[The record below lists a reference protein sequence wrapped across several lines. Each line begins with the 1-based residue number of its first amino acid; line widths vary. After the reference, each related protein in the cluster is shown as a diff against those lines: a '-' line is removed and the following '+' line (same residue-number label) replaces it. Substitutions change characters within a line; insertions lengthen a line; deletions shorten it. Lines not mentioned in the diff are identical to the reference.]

1 MITTLD
7 NVEFVIGDHNAH
19 TPEVRALTHNWTNP
33 ADGQVRTR
41 GAVPRDPN
49 WRSATAAMHAVD
61 MPLVDQ
67 GSWASLAD
75 RLARDL
81 SRLSDIRDRADNG
94 KPFPSLDQDGVGY
107 CWGHSSTH
115 ANMYLRAVM
124 HLPYVPLS
132 AFAVCAT
139 IKQGADEG
147 GWGAQSMDFIMD
159 KGQPSQSVW
168 PQGDRNYRQ
177 YDKPATWA
185 DAALH
190 KITEGWIDMQA
201 QEYDRNLTYAQVIT
215 CVLCRVPVVVDFNWW
230 SHSVCGIDA
239 VSGTSMFNRLRAD
252 SGKLVAQTSLK
263 IFELAAG
270 LGNEVTAGINLR
282 IQNSWSDSWSDRGKG
297 VLTGSKAVPDGS
309 VAPRVTTA
317 SVAA

>member
-7 NVEFVIGDHNAH
+7 NVEYVIGDHNAH
-19 TPEVRALTHNWTNP
+19 TPEVRALTHNWTDP
-33 ADGQVRTR
+33 IDGQVRSR

-49 WRSATAAMHAVD
+49 WVPKTRAMHAVD

-67 GSWASLAD
+67 GSWAGIADKLA
-75 RLARDL
+75 AGK
-81 SRLSDIRDRADNG
+81 SRLSDIRDRANNG
-94 KPFPSLDQDGVGY
+94 QPFPSLDQDGVGY
-107 CWGHSSTH
+107 CWAHSSTH
-115 ANMYLRAVM
+115 ANMYLRAVAN
-124 HLPYVPLS
+124 LPYVPLS
-132 AFAVCAT
+132 AFAVAAT

-147 GWGAQSMDFIMD
+147 GWGAQSLDFVMD

-168 PQGDRNYRQ
+168 PQGDRNYRH
-177 YDKPATWA
+177 YDTAATWA

-190 KITEGWIDMQA
+190 KITEGWVDMTA
-201 QEYDRNLTYAQVIT
+201 QEYDRNLTFAQVVT
-215 CVLCRVPVVVDFNWW
+215 CLLSRIPVVVDYNWW
-230 SHSVCGIDA
+230 SHSVCAIDA
-239 VSGTSMFNRLRAD
+239 VTGTSMFNRLRGD
-252 SGKLVAQTSLK
+252 NGKLVAQNSLK
-263 IFELAAG
+263 IFELASG
-270 LGNEVTAGINLR
+270 MSNPVTAGINVR